1 MFWRAH
7 ESANDQDPRNELSAS
22 HQLVGEMFQA
32 INSLRTKF
40 PANREFNREFRKFRA
55 SAAISVSNQ
64 RANSKA
70 CGQIPYATEQGIF
83 AAITGNFFGIT
94 GNLIERAAKSL
105 SCWSGRRIST
115 ALDVN
120 SWHFCGIARSVD
132 FSPLAE
138 GAGAADI
145 AGDAPELAVE
155 RRRSSY
161 SPLLL
166 SPAIGQRAGELC
178 EGEIGRRGAVEQC
191 RHDPG

>member
-1 MFWRAH
+1 MR
-7 ESANDQDPRNELSAS
+7 
-22 HQLVGEMFQA
+22 LVSTP
-32 INSLRTKF
+32 NSLLTGKI
-40 PANREFNREFRKFRA
+40 NREFRKFRA
-55 SAAISVSNQ
+55 SAAISASNQ

-70 CGQIPYATEQGIF
+70 CSQIPYAREQGNF

-94 GNLIERAAKSL
+94 GKFNRASRESADLL
-105 SCWSGRRIST
+105 SDLLALLRHSQMGGLPAFGGR
-115 ALDVN
+115 
-120 SWHFCGIARSVD
+120 
-132 FSPLAE
+132 
-138 GAGAADI
+138 AGAEDI
-145 AGDAPELAVE
+145 AGNAPELAVE